1 MGYYW
6 VRSTW
11 VRSSSAAQSLDVF
24 GHCDRFD
31 AIWIIGVLG
40 TKSAHL
46 ATLAQHSV
54 SAHHHVLLHKDFGA
68 PLLHAGVYLQGLA
81 ISGRADESRVDL
93 QQWRTDDA
101 ARFGQLTP
109 RRYTTLDKVVQR
121 RCVHPF
127 REVGEEDYA
136 CRVTVSKHH
145 LHFVNDGFAHRAL
158 SAGSHAQCT
167 IQPDDFAVE
176 VVVTNDVASQLCKLA
191 GLTQP
196 CWKRDTGSE

>member
-1 MGYYW
+1 VGYYW

-68 PLLHAGVYLQGLA
+68 PSGLWVMVSIAFGVKMNYG
-81 ISGRADESRVDL
+81 
-93 QQWRTDDA
+93 
-101 ARFGQLTP
+101 
-109 RRYTTLDKVVQR
+109 Y
-121 RCVHPF
+121 
-127 REVGEEDYA
+127 
-136 CRVTVSKHH
+136 VS
-145 LHFVNDGFAHRAL
+145 
-158 SAGSHAQCT
+158 
-167 IQPDDFAVE
+167 
-176 VVVTNDVASQLCKLA
+176 
-191 GLTQP
+191 
-196 CWKRDTGSE
+196 